1 MQSMTSDE
9 LRTCLASL
17 DISQAQLAEEL
28 GLDQRTLREYVC
40 EQTKIPNPVAILVRM
55 RVRSFDDGIADKIR
69 AAHKCQRV
77 PISLS
82 PAD

>member
-1 MQSMTSDE
+1 MQPMTSDGWN
-9 LRTCLASL
+9 LSRQPGHQPGAARGGAGARSA
-17 DISQAQLAEEL
+17 DAP
-28 GLDQRTLREYVC
+28 EYVC

-69 AAHKCQRV
+69 EAHKCQRV
-77 PISLS
+77 PISLN